1 MDWIE
6 RLLGL
11 DLDGGDGSAEMMVV
25 LACCVILTAV
35 VAWRVPVFRE
45 NIKAMFGNKARQ
57 SLAFSRS
64 SAGYRERAHRCD
76 TFRLLITYDTG
87 MTQAPRLRVAQNS
100 RRSCL

>member
-25 LACCVILTAV
+25 LACCVILAAV

-57 SLAFSRS
+57 
-64 SAGYRERAHRCD
+64 
-76 TFRLLITYDTG
+76 
-87 MTQAPRLRVAQNS
+87 
-100 RRSCL
+100 

>member
-25 LACCVILTAV
+25 LACCVVLAAV
-35 VAWRVPVFRE
+35 VAGRVRVIRE

-57 SLAFSRS
+57 
-64 SAGYRERAHRCD
+64 
-76 TFRLLITYDTG
+76 
-87 MTQAPRLRVAQNS
+87 
-100 RRSCL
+100 